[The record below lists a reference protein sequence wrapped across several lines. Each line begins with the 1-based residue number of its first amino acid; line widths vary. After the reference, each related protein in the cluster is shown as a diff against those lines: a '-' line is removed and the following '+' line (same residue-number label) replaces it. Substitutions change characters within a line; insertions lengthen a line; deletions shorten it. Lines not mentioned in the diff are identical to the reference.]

1 MKILLNLKARDE
13 FQQDYSLLY
22 LRSISLFC
30 FSLISPLLKLLCCP
44 FKEQELHQ
52 ESWMKNNHVA
62 EKMI

>member
-1 MKILLNLKARDE
+1 MNFNRIIP
-13 FQQDYSLLY
+13 FLY

-30 FSLISPLLKLLCCP
+30 FSLISALLKLLCCP
-44 FKEQELHQ
+44 FKEQELYQ